1 MQSSSPR
8 RQLALHVRATALS
21 AEDIAKHTS
30 RIGPLPASKSVRFGQ
45 AGPGFRTFIYRALGV
60 LATTAA
66 LITAGVYLGSPY
78 TGPGP
83 NGSNAE
89 IAALDDQIAAKPGGA
104 WRSSVPNTDQQPSQF
119 HVPAFSVDALQ
130 LTPDFITYLK
140 RQEGLR
146 LSVYL
151 DAGGTPTVGYGHTGL
166 MPDGTPVSRGKSITL
181 AEADA
186 LLLLDAEAHAKQVRD
201 LLGNTPVT
209 QAQFFALV
217 DFAFNKG
224 AEKLANSTLLKEVLD
239 ADYLGASDEFLRWV
253 YVTKRDA
260 KGKVVTDE
268 RGKPVM
274 EILPGLET
282 RARDNYEM
290 MRAGLPASLIPVLE
304 RDRIKAS
311 SIDRARAVT
320 QGRILPMR
328 ISNDW
333 VKSASEASQLKTR
346 VQRHLQHLTDDATR
360 ARLMAAE
367 VGKARATAV
376 ERLRAAPGMASASVT
391 QDQINQ
397 AMGLIGE
404 VAVLE
409 RIQDAYRAK
418 EAQALAEH
426 ASYTQQTSIIEETIL
441 VVVAAKAYNQES
453 SPDDQVSEALRD
465 RISDLTQRW
474 PALTNSTGSAK
485 ALISPAD
492 ANRLLTGL
500 RGAAKQMDQ
509 ADARPSPAPS
519 LAQRVGNRPITL

>member
-1 MQSSSPR
+1 MQSFSPR

-60 LATTAA
+60 LATAAA
-66 LITAGVYLGSPY
+66 LITAGDYLGSPY
-78 TGPGP
+78 TVPGA
-83 NGSNAE
+83 NGSNAK
-89 IAALDDQIAAKPGGA
+89 IVALDDQIAAKPGGA
-104 WRSSVPNTDQQPSQF
+104 WPSSVASTDQQPSQF
-119 HVPAFSVDALQ
+119 RVPAFSVDALQ
-130 LTPDFITYLK
+130 LTPDFIAYLK

-209 QAQFFALV
+209 QAQFLALV

-239 ADYLGASDEFLRWV
+239 AEYLGASDEFLRWV

-260 KGKVVTDE
+260 KGKVITDA
-268 RGKPVM
+268 RGKPEM

-282 RARDNYEM
+282 RARDNYEW
-290 MRAGLPASLIPVLE
+290 MRSGLPASLIPALE

-311 SIDRARAVT
+311 SIARARAVT
-320 QGRILPMR
+320 QGRILPMKF
-328 ISNDW
+328 SNDW
-333 VKSASEASQLKTR
+333 GRSASEVNQLKTR
-346 VQRHLQHLTDDATR
+346 VQRHLEHLTDDATR
-360 ARLMAAE
+360 ARLMAVE
-367 VGKARATAV
+367 VGKAHTLAL
-376 ERLRAAPGMASASVT
+376 ERLKAAPGMANASVT
-391 QDQINQ
+391 QDQITQ
-397 AMGLIGE
+397 AMNLIGQ

-418 EAQALAEH
+418 EAQAIAEH
-426 ASYTQQTSIIEETIL
+426 ASYTQQTSIIEETIV
-441 VVVAAKAYNQES
+441 VVVATKAYSQGNTS
-453 SPDDQVSEALRD
+453 DDQVSEALRD
-465 RISDLTQRW
+465 RISDLMQRW
-474 PALTNSTGSAK
+474 PALTNFTGSAK
-485 ALISPAD
+485 ALISAPD
-492 ANRLLTGL
+492 ANRLMTAL
-500 RGAAKQMDQ
+500 RDAAKQMDQ
-509 ADARPSPAPS
+509 ADARPAPS
-519 LAQRVGNRPITL
+519 LTQRVVSRPTAL

>member
-1 MQSSSPR
+1 MQPSSSR

-21 AEDIAKHTS
+21 AEEIAKHTS

-45 AGPGFRTFIYRALGV
+45 AGPRFRTVIYRALGV
-60 LATTAA
+60 LATAAA
-66 LITAGVYLGSPY
+66 LITAGDYLSAPF

-83 NGSNAE
+83 HGSNSE
-89 IAALDDQIAAKPGGA
+89 IAALDDQIVATPGGT
-104 WRSSVPNTDQQPSQF
+104 WRSSVPSLAPQESQF
-119 HVPAFSVDALQ
+119 RVPAFSVDALQ
-130 LTPDFITYLK
+130 LTPDFIAYLK

-166 MPDGTPVSRGKSITL
+166 MPDGTPVSRGKSITQ

-201 LLGNTPVT
+201 LLGTTPVT
-209 QAQFFALV
+209 QAQFLALV

-224 AEKLANSTLLKEVLD
+224 ADKLANSTLLKEVLD

-260 KGKVVTDE
+260 KGKAITDA

-274 EILPGLET
+274 EVLPGLET
-282 RARDNYEM
+282 RARENYDM
-290 MRAGLPASLIPVLE
+290 MRAGLPAPLTQILE

-320 QGRILPMR
+320 QGRILPMK

-333 VKSASEASQLKTR
+333 VRSATDASQQKTR
-346 VQRHLQHLTDDATR
+346 VQRHLQHLTDEATR
-360 ARLMAAE
+360 ARLMAVE
-367 VGKARATAV
+367 VGKARTAAV
-376 ERLRAAPGMASASVT
+376 ERLKAAPGMASASVT

-397 AMGLIGE
+397 AMDLIGQ

-426 ASYTQQTSIIEETIL
+426 ASYSQQMSIIEETIV
-441 VVVAAKAYNQES
+441 VVVATKAYSQGES
-453 SPDDQVSEALRD
+453 TDDQASEALRD
-465 RISDLTQRW
+465 RISDLMQRW
-474 PALTNSTGSAK
+474 PALTDSAGTAK
-485 ALISPAD
+485 TLISASD
-492 ANRLLTGL
+492 ANRLLSGL
-500 RGAAKQMDQ
+500 RAAAKQLDQ
-509 ADARPSPAPS
+509 ADTRPSPS
-519 LAQRVGNRPITL
+519 LAQRVGSRPTTL

>member
-1 MQSSSPR
+1 MQPPSAR
-8 RQLALHVRATALS
+8 RQLAIHVRATALS

-66 LITAGVYLGSPY
+66 LITAGDYLSAPY
-78 TGPGP
+78 AGPGP
-83 NGSNAE
+83 NGSNADV
-89 IAALDDQIAAKPGGA
+89 AALDDQIAAKPGGT
-104 WRSSVPNTDQQPSQF
+104 WLSSVPSTGQQPAQF
-119 HVPAFSVDALQ
+119 RVPAFSVDALQ
-130 LTPDFITYLK
+130 LTPDFIAYLK

-201 LLGNTPVT
+201 LLGTTPVT
-209 QAQFFALV
+209 QAQFLALV

-260 KGKVVTDE
+260 KGKVITDE

-282 RARDNYEM
+282 RARDNYDM
-290 MRAGLPASLIPVLE
+290 MRSGLPASLIPVLE

-311 SIDRARAVT
+311 SIARARAVT
-320 QGRILPMR
+320 QGRILPMK

-333 VKSASEASQLKTR
+333 VKSASEANQLKTR
-346 VQRHLQHLTDDATR
+346 VLRHLQHLTEDANR

-367 VGKARATAV
+367 VGKARAAAV
-376 ERLRAAPGMASASVT
+376 ERLKAAPGLASASVT

-441 VVVAAKAYNQES
+441 VVVATKAYSQGNS
-453 SPDDQVSEALRD
+453 SDDQASEALRD
-465 RISDLTQRW
+465 RISGLMQRW
-474 PALTNSTGSAK
+474 PALTDSNSAAK
-485 ALISPAD
+485 ALVSAAD

-509 ADARPSPAPS
+509 VDARPAPAPAS
-519 LAQRVGNRPITL
+519 SQRVGSRPTTL